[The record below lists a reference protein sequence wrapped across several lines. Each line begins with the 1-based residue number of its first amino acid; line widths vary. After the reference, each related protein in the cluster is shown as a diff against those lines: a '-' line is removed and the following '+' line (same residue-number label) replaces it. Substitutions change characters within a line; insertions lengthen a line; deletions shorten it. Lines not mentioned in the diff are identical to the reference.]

1 MTKKNDVPQ
10 TEIDSDIYEVIE
22 SIVGVGDFKIDE
34 HFIEQAR
41 RRAEEACESL
51 AVLFKKA
58 VQLGSGLD
66 LKSWST
72 MEVFADQFKLTPA
85 QILNVLLM
93 RARAEWE
100 AGREVHGEDAP
111 DLFEDAF
118 MWDGDGLITGE
129 TLFENFKRD
138 FKGELRRKRIREIG
152 ERLAQAGNRL
162 DLLPETD
169 REFYQEYLDSIKNVK
184 ARAPKE
190 KKPRR
195 MATRE

>member
-100 AGREVHGEDAP
+100 AQREVYGEDAP
-111 DLFEDAF
+111 DLMEDSF
-118 MWDGDGLITGE
+118 MWDGDQLITGE
-129 TLFENFKRD
+129 NLFRMLKGDFIEKFKIERMDRD
-138 FKGELRRKRIREIG
+138 AAIARRPQYKRHG
-152 ERLAQAGNRL
+152 
-162 DLLPETD
+162 
-169 REFYQEYLDSIKNVK
+169 
-184 ARAPKE
+184 KE

-195 MATRE
+195 MATRNDE